1 METSNMPDLPRAIEA
16 TRTELRTSMDE
27 VRDVQLNI
35 CKVYENICAAE
46 RKHGQLDG
54 SLKQARTSL
63 RSSQLAFTLLHMTFR
78 DIGDMLRDV
87 EKMPTDNEAKMHA
100 LQAHWMLALMTRDLA
115 HKSHEEAQAL
125 VQEAHGTFAF
135 AEGSVQC
142 RQ

>member
-1 METSNMPDLPRAIEA
+1 
-16 TRTELRTSMDE
+16 MDE

-46 RKHGQLDG
+46 LKHGQLDG

-78 DIGDMLRDV
+78 DIENMLRDV

-115 HKSHEEAQAL
+115 HKSHEEAHAL
-125 VQEAHGTFAF
+125 VQEAHVTFALV
-135 AEGSVQC
+135 EGSVQC